1 MGPCLVLPR
10 ARGVRKSPIGLLTEG
25 PSVSAGR
32 HIAALLTGSWRSIP
46 GFHVWSEA
54 ELAPLVP
61 RLLEAG
67 AGGLA
72 WWSLSRTAE
81 SQTYSTGVFRDAFRY
96 QLARSRVA
104 ESHIKASLGVLRSHG
119 VEPILGKGWAV
130 AQSYA
135 SAGLRPTGDIDLYV
149 DPSDF
154 PRAQAAIRNTGA
166 PVDLHRGCDEIGGD
180 PWSEAF
186 ARSVVRP
193 CDQVSVRCF
202 GPSDHLRLVIRH
214 LLRHGAWRSLWLC
227 DVAALLEF
235 EPLDWRLVLS
245 GPGPAVSWV
254 QATVKLARDLLGAR
268 IPDNAP
274 EEHRSGPPPDWLVR
288 AVLNGWG
295 RPFLAHGRRAPMS
308 AVLGRPWDFVRGL
321 RDRWPNEIEAAI
333 ELGLSADQPP
343 RPSVKL
349 RASLRRTSRF
359 LKARPQV

>member
-1 MGPCLVLPR
+1 M
-10 ARGVRKSPIGLLTEG
+10 
-25 PSVSAGR
+25 
-32 HIAALLTGSWRSIP
+32 
-46 GFHVWSEA
+46 
-54 ELAPLVP
+54 P

-72 WWSLSRTAE
+72 WWGVSRNVE
-81 SQTYSTGVFRDAFRY
+81 SQTHSTGALRDAFRY
-96 QLARSRVA
+96 QLARNRIA
-104 ESHIKASLGVLRSHG
+104 ESHLKDALFVLRSHG

-130 AQSYA
+130 AQGYA

-149 DPSDF
+149 DPPDY

-180 PWSEAF
+180 PWSEVFSRA
-186 ARSVVRP
+186 VVRP

-235 EPLDWRLVLS
+235 EPLDWTLVLS
-245 GPGPAVSWV
+245 GPRPSVSWV
-254 QATVKLARDLLGAR
+254 LATVKLARDLLGAR

-274 EEHRSGPPPDWLVR
+274 DEQRYGSAPDWLVR
-288 AVLNGWG
+288 AVLDGWG
-295 RPFLAHGRRAPMS
+295 RPFLAHGRRTPMS

-321 RDRWPNEIEAAI
+321 RDRWPNSIEAAI
-333 ELGLSADQPP
+333 ELGLATDQPP

-349 RASLRRTSRF
+349 RASLRRTARF
-359 LKARPQV
+359 LKTRLQD